1 MDGAQ
6 QRVCTSIGGATVL
19 WLGRALADAFV
30 TPAVQARLLISG
42 SRNGRARG
50 PIQAAPLWRSVRTRV
65 SPCFTCDIHRPLT
78 GLADQRFASTDY
90 KLIFRLH
97 RRLELARTLTSCF
110 ISVLE
115 RHQLKLGPLVRA
127 DHVQAGPKT
136 PLVVADLHSMPSR
149 VRAHYVKLLLDWTVS
164 ALTKSSPKAS
174 LAADSQAF
182 LQLLSSKW
190 ELLFVLLTSV
200 DSPAQAAPNVT
211 LSAAAAAACKGSS
224 WQQASSEEGAKLALA
239 LQQTVLALNIKFK
252 HSFRPSLEH
261 R

>member
-1 MDGAQ
+1 
-6 QRVCTSIGGATVL
+6 
-19 WLGRALADAFV
+19 
-30 TPAVQARLLISG
+30 VQARLLISDSG
-42 SRNGRARG
+42 NGRARG

-65 SPCFTCDIHRPLT
+65 SPCCTCDIHLPET
-78 GLADQRFASTDY
+78 GLADQRFAGTCH

-110 ISVLE
+110 ISVSE
-115 RHQLKLGPLVRA
+115 RHQLGSEPFLHANHIQA
-127 DHVQAGPKT
+127 DRKI

-164 ALTKSSPKAS
+164 ALTKSSPKVS
-174 LAADSQAF
+174 LGAESQGF
-182 LQLLSSKW
+182 LQILSSKW

-200 DSPAQAAPNVT
+200 DSPAQSAPNVT
-211 LSAAAAAACKGSS
+211 LAAAAAAACKGCS
-224 WQQASSEEGAKLALA
+224 WQQAASGEGAKLALA
-239 LQQTVLALNIKFK
+239 LQQAVLALNTKFK